1 MEAKAMDLSG
11 QETER
16 LYYKDSHR
24 KEFEATVLSCEEKI
38 TKKGEKA
45 GYRIVLDRTAF
56 FPEGGGQF
64 GDVGRLGDA
73 EVTDTREKD
82 GIIYHETKEP
92 LAPGSTVKGKLD
104 FDVRFDRMQQH
115 SGEHILSGLVHNLYG
130 YDNVGF
136 HLGAEITT
144 LDFNG
149 ELTGEQVKELEFLAN
164 RGVFENVPV
173 QVLYPT
179 KEQLKNVNY
188 RSKIEIEGQIRIVS
202 IPGYDICAC
211 CAPHVDRTGEIG
223 LIKIVGCEKHRGG
236 CRMTILC
243 GFRALS
249 DYQRKQKSV
258 TEVSVALSA
267 KPEKIGEAVL
277 HAKEQQSRL
286 REQLNRMQQQYLDK
300 KLEEL
305 GPEDQNVCIFE
316 EELKPLAARN
326 FVNSAM
332 ERCEGVCGAF
342 VGTDKTGYHYILGSR
357 TADLRVLLKTLN
369 ERFQGKGGG
378 KPEMVQGSLSGAE
391 EEIRNVIMERS

>member
-1 MEAKAMDLSG
+1 MEILEK
-11 QETER
+11 ETEK
-16 LYYKDSHR
+16 LYDKDSHM
-24 KEFEATVLSCEEKI
+24 KEFEALVTACEED
-38 TKKGEKA
+38 EKSG
-45 GYRIVLDRTAF
+45 GYKVILDRTAF

-64 GDVGRLGDA
+64 GDVGRLDET
-73 EVTDTREKD
+73 EVTDTKER
-82 GIIYHETKEP
+82 GGVIYHKTKEA
-92 LAPGSTVKGKLD
+92 LEPGRRVKGKID
-104 FDVRFDRMQQH
+104 FAVRFDRMQQH

-149 ELTGEQVKELEFLAN
+149 ELTEEQVKDLELRAN
-164 RGVFENVPV
+164 QAVWEDVPV

-179 KEQLKNVNY
+179 KEQLKNVDY
-188 RSKIEIEGQIRIVS
+188 RSKIEIEGQVRIVS

-223 LIKIVGCEKHRGG
+223 LAKIISCERHRGG

-243 GFRALS
+243 GLRALA
-249 DYQRKQKSV
+249 DYRRKQLSV

-277 HAKEQQSRL
+277 HVKEQLDRKK
-286 REQLNRMQQQYLDK
+286 EQLNRMQGLYLSQKLAQLTPGDK
-300 KLEEL
+300 
-305 GPEDQNVCIFE
+305 NVCIIE
-316 EELKPLAARN
+316 EELDNIAARN

-332 ERCEGVCGAF
+332 ERCEGICG
-342 VGTDKTGYHYILGSR
+342 VLIGTDEGGYHYILGSR
-357 TADLRVLLKTLN
+357 TVDLRAFCKMLN

-378 KPEMVQGSLSGAE
+378 KPEMVQGSLTGAA
-391 EEIRNVIMERS
+391 EEIRKAIMEA

>member
-1 MEAKAMDLSG
+1 MEILEK
-11 QETER
+11 ETEK
-16 LYYKDSHR
+16 LYDKDSHM
-24 KEFEATVLSCEEKI
+24 KEFEALVTACEED
-38 TKKGEKA
+38 EKSG
-45 GYRIVLDRTAF
+45 GYKVILDRTAF

-64 GDVGRLGDA
+64 GDVGRLDET
-73 EVTDTREKD
+73 EVTDTKER
-82 GIIYHETKEP
+82 GGVIYHKTKEA
-92 LAPGSTVKGKLD
+92 LEPGRRVKGKID
-104 FDVRFDRMQQH
+104 FAVRFDRMQQH

-136 HLGAEITT
+136 HLGAEVTT

-149 ELTGEQVKELEFLAN
+149 EMTEEQVKDLELRAN
-164 RGVFENVPV
+164 QAVWEDVPV

-179 KEQLKNVNY
+179 KEQLKNVDY

-223 LIKIVGCEKHRGG
+223 LVKIISCERHRGG

-243 GFRALS
+243 GLRALA
-249 DYQRKQKSV
+249 DYRRKQLSV

-277 HAKEQQSRL
+277 HVKEQLDRKK
-286 REQLNRMQQQYLDK
+286 EQLNRMQGLYLSQKLAQLTPGDK
-300 KLEEL
+300 
-305 GPEDQNVCIFE
+305 NVCIIE
-316 EELKPLAARN
+316 EELDNIAARN

-332 ERCEGVCGAF
+332 ERCEGICGALI
-342 VGTDKTGYHYILGSR
+342 GTDEGGYHYILGSR
-357 TADLRVLLKTLN
+357 TMDLRAFCKMLN

-378 KPEMVQGSLSGAE
+378 KPEMVQGSLTGAA
-391 EEIRNVIMERS
+391 EEIRKVIMEA

>member
-1 MEAKAMDLSG
+1 MEATAMDLSG

-179 KEQLKNVNY
+179 KEQLKNA
-188 RSKIEIEGQIRIVS
+188 IEAGAKDFIQKPFSAHNIQRI
-202 IPGYDICAC
+202 
-211 CAPHVDRTGEIG
+211 
-223 LIKIVGCEKHRGG
+223 IK
-236 CRMTILC
+236 
-243 GFRALS
+243 
-249 DYQRKQKSV
+249 
-258 TEVSVALSA
+258 
-267 KPEKIGEAVL
+267 
-277 HAKEQQSRL
+277 
-286 REQLNRMQQQYLDK
+286 
-300 KLEEL
+300 
-305 GPEDQNVCIFE
+305 
-316 EELKPLAARN
+316 AR
-326 FVNSAM
+326 F
-332 ERCEGVCGAF
+332 
-342 VGTDKTGYHYILGSR
+342 DH
-357 TADLRVLLKTLN
+357 
-369 ERFQGKGGG
+369 
-378 KPEMVQGSLSGAE
+378 
-391 EEIRNVIMERS
+391 